1 MSDPYLDPSSGVLRN
16 KLGFTDQESLDR
28 AESDSVVVRGT
39 LLDLNPPKGNFDAQ
53 HLKAIHEY
61 FFAMFTSGP
70 DSSEPSHSP
79 RPITIAAGESQDS
92 HLRNRLR
99 VN

>member
-39 LLDLNPPKGNFDAQ
+39 LLDLNPPKGIFVDQ
-53 HLKAIHEY
+53 
-61 FFAMFTSGP
+61 
-70 DSSEPSHSP
+70 
-79 RPITIAAGESQDS
+79 SQS
-92 HLRNRLR
+92 VQRGSTFGFRS
-99 VN
+99 